1 MVSLAGAK
9 AAASSLVHWDSPVAS
24 GSTLAFVLAILVSIC
39 YYSLISV
46 AAYISLTLLV
56 LVLGIKIY
64 SYAMVFMKKVSH
76 IFQEVPGVRD
86 SSWLIVLDSWRQFGE
101 KGLVCPRGLD

>member
-24 GSTLAFVLAILVSIC
+24 GGTLAAVLAVLVSIC

-64 SYAMVFMKKVSH
+64 SYAMVFMKKVSGED
-76 IFQEVPGVRD
+76 ILKRVTEVGGGSQGFLLANSR
-86 SSWLIVLDSWRQFGE
+86 R
-101 KGLVCPRGLD
+101 

>member
-1 MVSLAGAK
+1 MVSLASAK

-76 IFQEVPGVRD
+76 VFQEVIEVNGGSQRFLLAN
-86 SSWLIVLDSWRQFGE
+86 S
-101 KGLVCPRGLD
+101 PR